1 MNTLHTLRLLPI
13 AAAAL
18 LMAACSTPPTRPDGA
33 DSARTRLTKLQGD
46 PQLANLAPIA
56 IKEAEVAVVAAEKP
70 TDDAELGRHLVVIA
84 DRKVE
89 IASSRAQSRLLEDQ
103 RAQLAQQR
111 ERARLDSRTLE
122 ADSARSDA
130 NMARNEA
137 SRAKADASTARSEA
151 DAARMDT
158 AAAQQQSEDMQKQ
171 IAALNAKAT
180 DRGLVITLGDL
191 LFATGKSEL
200 RGGASSH
207 LGRLAAFL
215 AQYQDR
221 SVTIEGHTDSV
232 GSDETNQS
240 LSERRAQSVKTYLVG
255 QGIQPGRIEA
265 SGLGEG
271 SPVAGNESSTGRQ
284 QNRRVEVIISNTVTS
299 SR

>member
-33 DSARTRLTKLQGD
+33 DSARTRLSKLQGD
-46 PQLANLAPIA
+46 PQLANLAPVA
-56 IKEAEVAVVAAEKP
+56 IKEAEVAVVAAEKA
-70 TDDAELGRHLVVIA
+70 TDDVELGRHLVVIA

-89 IASSRAQSRLLEDQ
+89 IATARAQSRLLEDQ
-103 RAQLAQQR
+103 RTQLAEQR

-130 NMARNEA
+130 SMARNEA
-137 SRAKADASTARSEA
+137 NRAKADASTARSEA

-158 AAAQQQSEDMQKQ
+158 AAAQQQSEEMAKQ

-215 AQYQDR
+215 AQYPDR
-221 SVTIEGHTDSV
+221 NVTIEGHTDNV

-255 QGIQPGRIEA
+255 QGIQPSRIEA

-271 SPVAGNESSTGRQ
+271 SPVAGNDSSTGRQ